1 MFLRAC
7 VTAALGFAAVS
18 LHAQTLLVAAPAP
31 RAAAHADSLE
41 EVLVELGVKDVG
53 ASTVHAFRGGD
64 EAWIPL
70 TTLLTA
76 GDVEFERSG
85 AADFRITLAS
95 GRKVT
100 IDAAHATVHVNGAA
114 VPVPAGALIVR
125 GDDTYAASAP
135 LAKWL
140 GIRFEIAWSELRV
153 TALGGKELP
162 SQNRVARAASRFV
175 SAPQTTAPA
184 PEGARLTPS
193 RPLLDGFVLD
203 YGLTLP
209 FDSPFREASY
219 TLSGGVTLLG
229 GALDATVASAG
240 SITTSQYSWTGVWRD
255 NPWVKQ
261 LRLGDVQITGTRFV
275 EVRGF
280 AITNA
285 PFLRPTFFG
294 FATYG
299 EHVGVGYEVESYIN
313 GLLVGVDTAGRDGQF
328 SRTLPVSYGSNLV
341 DFKAY
346 GPHDALGKFSELFQI
361 YPQDFLP
368 AGKVEYGVSAGQCE
382 NRFVCDYTG
391 NADLRV
397 GLTSRASIE
406 TGFEL
411 LQTDSTGRVARP
423 YFDFSLNPTNSI
435 FLQAQQLALS
445 STTVLARWQP
455 SLDHSFT
462 FTGGKFTSNDTA
474 SQIITGQTVRDHYG
488 ILYYLRPSFA
498 SGHSYLT
505 VDARRIDADDGTH
518 DRLRVSVGMQ
528 LPNGQLVPYVET
540 DATRGAPGT
549 GSSSSALI
557 GMNLFV
563 LPIRSLGPVLG
574 QMIAYGAIE
583 RSNHG
588 EGTSSLTLVRQ
599 FGNRFRVE
607 AGGVWNGAGSPPTYT
622 LRVLTDLP
630 QARII
635 TTANVGA
642 GSGAGSNFVS
652 GSILADPHAGR
663 VSFVP
668 GPALQRGGVTGRVYL
683 DANVNGRFDAGD
695 TPIVGAL
702 VRVGSVYALTD
713 STGRYSI
720 WDLVPFEPVALA
732 VDVSSLDSPLWA
744 AEAQHVVLEPW
755 PNRFQ
760 EFDVAIVPGGVVEGT
775 LVDGRD
781 ANKPLAGVR
790 VVLAETGTSRRME
803 TTTFSDGG
811 FSIIG
816 VKPGRWSLMVDPR
829 DLTTLK
835 GGAAPVPFTVR
846 AMENGDRVQGL
857 QLVVGPQP

>member
-1 MFLRAC
+1 MFVRAC
-7 VTAALGFAAVS
+7 VTAALGLFATLVQ
-18 LHAQTLLVAAPAP
+18 AQSAAPAAT
-31 RAAAHADSLE
+31 RADPLE
-41 EVLVELGVKDVG
+41 AVLIELAVKDVG
-53 ASTVHAFRGGD
+53 ASTVHAFRSGD
-64 EAWIPL
+64 EAYVPL
-70 TTLLTA
+70 TSLLTA
-76 GDVEFERSG
+76 GDVAFERTG

-95 GRKVT
+95 GKKVA
-100 IDAAHATVHVNGAA
+100 IDAAHASVRVNGVA
-114 VPVPAGALIVR
+114 VQVPAGALIVR
-125 GDDTYAASAP
+125 DDETYAASAP

-140 GIRFEIAWSELRV
+140 GIRFEITWSELRV

-162 SQNRVARAASRFV
+162 AENRVVRASTRFV
-175 SAPQTTAPA
+175 SAPPAAPSA
-184 PEGARLTPS
+184 PEGTRLTAS
-193 RPLLDGFVLD
+193 RPLVDGFVLD

-209 FDSPFREASY
+209 FDSPFHDPGY
-219 TLSGGVTLLG
+219 TLSGGITLAG

-240 SITTSQYSWTGVWRD
+240 SVTIGQYSWTGVWRD

-285 PFLRPTFFG
+285 PFVRPTFFG
-294 FATYG
+294 MANYG
-299 EHVGVGYEVESYIN
+299 ERLGVGYEVESYIS
-313 GLLVGVDTAGRDGQF
+313 GLLVGVDTTGRDGRF

-341 DFKAY
+341 DFRTY
-346 GPHDALGKFSELFQI
+346 GPHDVLGRFSELFQI
-361 YPQDFLP
+361 FPQDFLP
-368 AGKVEYGVSAGQCE
+368 AGKMEYGLSAGRCE

-391 NADLRV
+391 NADLRI
-397 GLTSRASIE
+397 GLTSRATIE

-435 FLQAQQLALS
+435 FLQAQQLAFS

-455 SLDHSFT
+455 SLEHSLT
-462 FTGGKFTSNDTA
+462 FTGGRFTSDDTA

-488 ILYYLRPSFA
+488 ILYYVRPPI
-498 SGHSYLT
+498 GPRNSYLT
-505 VDARRIDADDGTH
+505 VDARRIDANDGAH
-518 DRLRVSVGMQ
+518 DRVRVTVGVQ
-528 LPNGQLVPYVET
+528 LPNGQLAPYVET
-540 DATRGAPGT
+540 DETHGAPGT
-549 GSSSSALI
+549 GSTSSALI
-557 GMNLFV
+557 GMNVFV
-563 LPIRSLGPVLG
+563 LPIRSLGPILG

-635 TTANVGA
+635 TTANVG
-642 GSGAGSNFVS
+642 S
-652 GSILADPHAGR
+652 GSSAGTNFISGSVLADPHSGR
-663 VSFVP
+663 VSFAP

-683 DANVNGRFDAGD
+683 DANVNGKFDVGD
-695 TPIVGAL
+695 TPIAGAL

-713 STGRYSI
+713 SSGRYRI

-732 VDVSSLDSPLWA
+732 VDLSSLDSPLWA
-744 AEAQHVVLEPW
+744 AEAQHVVLEPR
-755 PNRFQ
+755 PNSFQ

-781 ANKPLAGVR
+781 GNKPLAGVR
-790 VVLAETGTSRRME
+790 VVLVETGTSRRME

-811 FSIIG
+811 FSVLG
-816 VKPGRWSLMVDPR
+816 VKPGRWSLVVDPR
-829 DLTTLK
+829 DLATLK

-846 AMENGDRVQGL
+846 AMENGDRVLGL
-857 QLVVGPQP
+857 RLVVGARP